1 MVVETLKSDVVEGSG
16 NTVLVV
22 DFLRLDVG
30 RDYGMCSE
38 VGDSWNVHG
47 GWGSWVGFVREV
59 CVGESLG
66 RVYGAQDF
74 SSGYAEGI
82 GAAS

>member
-1 MVVETLKSDVVEGSG
+1 METLKSDVVEGFG
-16 NTVLVV
+16 NTALVV

-30 RDYGMCSE
+30 RDYVKCSE
-38 VGDSWNVHG
+38 VGGSLNVHG
-47 GWGSWVGFVREV
+47 GWGSLVGFGGKV

-74 SSGYAEGI
+74 LSGYAEGI